1 MRRPPL
7 TDAERILHG
16 ISEDELQNNIRQ
28 LCQVLRLPYYH
39 THDSRR
45 SPEGFPDVVAIQ
57 ADHLIIRELKTMKGK
72 PTPGQIRWLYALAG
86 VRRVS
91 SGIWR
96 PDAWRS
102 GEIENVLRGR
112 A

>member
-45 SPEGFPDVVAIQ
+45 SPEGWPDCAIVRGTT
-57 ADHLIIRELKTMKGK
+57 LILRELKRQNEK
-72 PTPGQIRWLYALAG
+72 PTPAQIRWLDALSRVTAVDAG
-86 VRRVS
+86 LWFPSNWLNGDVER
-91 SGIWR
+91 
-96 PDAWRS
+96 A
-102 GEIENVLRGR
+102 LRGL